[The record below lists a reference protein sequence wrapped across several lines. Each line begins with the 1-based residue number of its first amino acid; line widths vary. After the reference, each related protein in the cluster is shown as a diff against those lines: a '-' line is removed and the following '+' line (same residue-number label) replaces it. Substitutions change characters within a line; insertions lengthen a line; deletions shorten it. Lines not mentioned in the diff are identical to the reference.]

1 MKEKWQPITDFPPY
15 SISSLGRLKK
25 GGRGKPL
32 KFRKGKKSYPVYDFI
47 VDGLKTAKRIDELV
61 LEAFKTKPEESASF
75 PIHLDKNIQNNALA
89 NLKWGT
95 AKQASLHNLEG
106 GSKFKLTDD
115 QVLEIL
121 ELRGVKSTRE
131 IAKIFEVSHATV
143 ANIFAGESWKKLQTT
158 ENENE
163 N

>member
-1 MKEKWQPITDFPPY
+1 M
-15 SISSLGRLKK
+15 
-25 GGRGKPL
+25 
-32 KFRKGKKSYPVYDFI
+32 KFRKGKKSYLVYDFI
-47 VDGLKTAKRIDELV
+47 VDGLKVAKRIDELV
-61 LEAFKTKPEESASF
+61 LEAFKAKPETASF
-75 PIHLDKNIQNNALA
+75 PIHLDRNIQNNELA

-95 AKQASLHNLEG
+95 AKQANLNNLEPP
-106 GSKFKLTDD
+106 SKFKLTEA

-131 IAKIFEVSHATV
+131 IAKLFDISHASV
-143 ANIFAGESWKKLQTT
+143 ANIFAGKYWKKLQTE